1 MIEFSNYISDALI
14 KCKIVRGET
23 GKIDLF
29 AIFCNDKVE
38 GITGFRPEALVNQN
52 MAILFPKLSDSLFD
66 WPRILSE
73 AAMTNEHKI
82 IEQYFPNFERYL
94 RLSVFGYKDD
104 TFYIAAQDVTEKKE
118 IRRIVLEKDR
128 QIQHLENEIKSRA
141 NVDMLTRLYNFQFM
155 IDCINNSIA
164 SYKEEGAN
172 FCMLIIDIDDF
183 KTFNLSY
190 GMNTGDKVLQDFARI
205 LSSVVR
211 KIDVA
216 GRYEN
221 DKFIVV
227 MNNVDIDIA
236 KLMVEKVKMETKN
249 YNLNINN
256 TSLSTCGA
264 LVEYNGETIEEL
276 FSKAEALLVKA
287 QSMGKG
293 IILS

>member
-1 MIEFSNYISDALI
+1 MIEFINYISDALI
-14 KCKIVRGET
+14 KCRVVRGER
-23 GKIDLF
+23 GKVDLVTIF
-29 AIFCNDKVE
+29 ANNKVE
-38 GITGFRPEALVNQN
+38 DITGSRPDVLVGQS
-52 MAILFPKLSDSLFD
+52 MTMLFPQLSDSLFD

-82 IEQYFPNFERYL
+82 IEQYFPTFEKYL
-94 RLSVFGYKDD
+94 KLSIFGYKND
-104 TFYIAAQDVTEKKE
+104 TFFVAIQDVTEKKE

-128 QIQHLENEIKSRA
+128 QIRHLENEIKSRA

-164 SYKEEGAN
+164 SYKEEGVN

-190 GMNTGDKVLQDFARI
+190 GINTGDKVLQDYAHI
-205 LSSVVR
+205 LISVIR

-256 TSLSTCGA
+256 TRLSTSGA
-264 LVEYNGETIEEL
+264 LVEYSGETIEEL

>member
-1 MIEFSNYISDALI
+1 MIEFSNYISDAMI
-14 KCKIVRGET
+14 KCRVVRGET
-23 GKIDLF
+23 GKVDLF
-29 AIFCNDKVE
+29 VIFCNDKVE
-38 GITGFRPEALVNQN
+38 NITGFKPDVLLEQN
-52 MAILFPKLSDSLFD
+52 MTMLFPKHSDSLFD
-66 WPRILSE
+66 WPRIICE

-82 IEQYFPNFERYL
+82 IEQYFPTFEKYL
-94 RLSVFGYKDD
+94 RLSIFGYKDD
-104 TFYIAAQDVTEKKE
+104 TFYIAIQDVTEKKE

-128 QIQHLENEIKSRA
+128 QIRLLESEIKSRA
-141 NVDMLTRLYNFQFM
+141 NVDMLTNLYNFQFM

-164 SYKEEGAN
+164 SYKDEGVN

-183 KTFNLSY
+183 KTFNLNY
-190 GMNTGDKVLQDFARI
+190 GINTGDKVLQDYARI

-211 KIDVA
+211 KIDIA

-256 TSLSTCGA
+256 TKLSTCGA
-264 LVEYNGETIEEL
+264 LVEYSGETIEEL

>member
-1 MIEFSNYISDALI
+1 MIEFSNYISDGLI
-14 KCKIVRGET
+14 KCRIVRGET
-23 GKIDLF
+23 GKVDLF
-29 AIFCNDKVE
+29 AIFCNDKIE
-38 GITGFRPEALVNQN
+38 NITGLKPEALVNQK
-52 MAILFPKLSDSLFD
+52 MTMIFPQLSDSLFD

-82 IEQYFPNFERYL
+82 IEQYFPNFEKYL
-94 RLSVFGYKDD
+94 RLSIFGYQDD
-104 TFYIAAQDVTEKKE
+104 SFYVAIQDITEKKE

-128 QIQHLENEIKSRA
+128 QISHLENEIKSRA

-155 IDCINNSIA
+155 IDCINSSIA
-164 SYKEEGAN
+164 SYREEGVN

-190 GMNTGDKVLQDFARI
+190 GINTGDKVLQDYAHI
-205 LSSVVR
+205 LSSAVR
-211 KIDVA
+211 KIDVV

-236 KLMVEKVKMETKN
+236 KLMVEKLKMETKN

-256 TSLSTCGA
+256 TKLSTCGA
-264 LVEYNGETIEEL
+264 LVEYSGETIEEL

>member
-1 MIEFSNYISDALI
+1 MFEFSNYISDAML
-14 KCKIVRGET
+14 KCKVVRGET
-23 GKIDLF
+23 GRVDLF
-29 AIFCNDKVE
+29 AVYCNDKVE
-38 GITGFRPEALVNQN
+38 GITGYKPYDLVNQN
-52 MAILFPKLSDSLFD
+52 LAIIFPKLSDSLFD
-66 WPRILSE
+66 WPRILCE

-82 IEQYFPNFERYL
+82 IEQYFPAFEKYL
-94 RLSVFGYKDD
+94 RLSIFGYKDD
-104 TFYIAAQDVTEKKE
+104 TFYIAIQDVTEKKE

-128 QIQHLENEIKSRA
+128 QIKHLENEIKSRA
-141 NVDMLTRLYNFQFM
+141 NVDMLTKLYNFQFI

-164 SYKEEGAN
+164 SYKEEGVN

-190 GMNTGDKVLQDFARI
+190 GINTGDKVLQDCAYI
-205 LSSVVR
+205 LSSAVR
-211 KIDVA
+211 KIDVV

-256 TSLSTCGA
+256 TRLSICGA
-264 LVEYNGETIEEL
+264 LVEYSGETIEEM

>member
-1 MIEFSNYISDALI
+1 
-14 KCKIVRGET
+14 
-23 GKIDLF
+23 
-29 AIFCNDKVE
+29 
-38 GITGFRPEALVNQN
+38 
-52 MAILFPKLSDSLFD
+52 
-66 WPRILSE
+66 
-73 AAMTNEHKI
+73 
-82 IEQYFPNFERYL
+82 
-94 RLSVFGYKDD
+94 
-104 TFYIAAQDVTEKKE
+104 
-118 IRRIVLEKDR
+118 
-128 QIQHLENEIKSRA
+128 
-141 NVDMLTRLYNFQFM
+141 
-155 IDCINNSIA
+155 
-164 SYKEEGAN
+164 
-172 FCMLIIDIDDF
+172 MLIIDIDDF

-190 GMNTGDKVLQDFARI
+190 GINTGDKILQDYAHI
-205 LSSVVR
+205 LISVIR

-256 TSLSTCGA
+256 TNFSTCGA
-264 LVEYNGETIEEL
+264 LVEYGGEAIEEF

>member
-1 MIEFSNYISDALI
+1 MIEFSNYISDGLI
-14 KCKIVRGET
+14 KCRIVWGET
-23 GKIDLF
+23 GKFDLF
-29 AIFCNDKVE
+29 VIFCNDKVE
-38 GITGFRPEALVNQN
+38 NITGFKPDVLVEQN
-52 MAILFPKLSDSLFD
+52 ITILFPKLSDSLFD
-66 WPRILSE
+66 WPRILCE

-82 IEQYFPNFERYL
+82 IEQYFPNFEKYL
-94 RLSVFGYKDD
+94 RLSIFGYQDD
-104 TFYIAAQDVTEKKE
+104 TFYIAIQDVTEKKE

-128 QIQHLENEIKSRA
+128 EIRLLESEIKSRA

-155 IDCINNSIA
+155 IDSINSSIA
-164 SYKEEGAN
+164 SYKEEGVN

-190 GMNTGDKVLQDFARI
+190 GINTGDKVLQDYARI
-205 LSSVVR
+205 LTSVIR
-211 KIDVA
+211 KIDIA

-249 YNLNINN
+249 YNLNIEN
-256 TSLSTCGA
+256 TKLSTCGA
-264 LVEYNGETIEEL
+264 LVEYSGETIEEL
-276 FSKAEALLVKA
+276 FSKAETLLLKA
-287 QSMGKG
+287 QSIGKG

>member
-1 MIEFSNYISDALI
+1 MIEYSNYISDGLI
-14 KCKIVRGET
+14 KCRVVRWET
-23 GKIDLF
+23 GKVDLY
-29 AIFCNDKVE
+29 AVFCNDKVE
-38 GITGFRPEALVNQN
+38 GITGVKPEFLLEQN
-52 MAILFPKLSDSLFD
+52 MAMIFPRLSDSLFD
-66 WPRILSE
+66 WPRILCE
-73 AAMTNEHKI
+73 AAMTNDHKI
-82 IEQYFPNFERYL
+82 IEQYFPNFEKYL
-94 RLSVFGYKDD
+94 RLSIFGYQDD
-104 TFYIAAQDVTEKKE
+104 TFYIAIQDVTEKKE

-128 QIQHLENEIKSRA
+128 QIRHLENEIKSRA

-155 IDCINNSIA
+155 IECIDNSIA
-164 SYKEEGAN
+164 AYKEEGVN

-190 GMNTGDKVLQDFARI
+190 GINTGDKILQDYAHI
-205 LSSVVR
+205 LISVIR

-256 TSLSTCGA
+256 TNFSTCGA
-264 LVEYNGETIEEL
+264 LVEYSGETIEEF
-276 FSKAEALLVKA
+276 FSKAEKLLVKA